1 MAIRH
6 EESCR
11 YPIGYNLVGV
21 YDIIEWIPTEWSG
34 PRKPGKYLTADG
46 KGNTKFLYTTGDTD
60 RMKELLFERFEDV
73 LWDGGIRLTDSE
85 MVRLARNGFQT
96 WYTIEPD
103 YSYGEYNGDILV
115 IRKKE
120 SVPKYWLKGSAING
134 PIDDELDK
142 CPVHRTDR
150 FHVDWRLERYDENGK
165 DTYESIPLLPWD

>member
-6 EESCR
+6 ETPR
-11 YPIGYNLVGV
+11 YPSGYNLVGV

-115 IRKKE
+115 IFRKE
-120 SVPKYWLKGSAING
+120 NIPKYWLKGHSIIG
-134 PIDDELDK
+134 PIDDELDT
-142 CPVHRTDR
+142 CPVHRTER
-150 FHVDWRLERYDENGK
+150 VRGVSRERSERYDENGH
-165 DTYESIPLLPWD
+165 DTYKDISLF